1 MSFTNPSTASDKLES
16 LKFIIAR
23 ELNNVNTVTLGKVLK
38 CTNNGALSLVGYVDI
53 QPMVNQMDSKDQ
65 GLAQPILYNVPYL
78 RIQGGANAVIIDPKA
93 GDIGICLFTSRDI
106 SSIKNTRKQGNPA
119 SLRTFSLSDG
129 LYLGGIL
136 NAQPDQYVRFS
147 DSGIELVSPTKVTIT
162 APSAVING
170 PTTINGNTIINGT
183 FSQSGG
189 GASTMSGT
197 LATTG
202 NITAGGISLQTHKH
216 TGVTT
221 GGGQTGNPV

>member
-93 GDIGICLFTSRDI
+93 ATLQAFAR
-106 SSIKNTRKQGNPA
+106 
-119 SLRTFSLSDG
+119 
-129 LYLGGIL
+129 
-136 NAQPDQYVRFS
+136 
-147 DSGIELVSPTKVTIT
+147 LVCPMVCI
-162 APSAVING
+162 
-170 PTTINGNTIINGT
+170 
-183 FSQSGG
+183 
-189 GASTMSGT
+189 
-197 LATTG
+197 
-202 NITAGGISLQTHKH
+202 
-216 TGVTT
+216 
-221 GGGQTGNPV
+221 

>member
-1 MSFTNPSTASDKLES
+1 
-16 LKFIIAR
+16 
-23 ELNNVNTVTLGKVLK
+23 
-38 CTNNGALSLVGYVDI
+38 
-53 QPMVNQMDSKDQ
+53 MVNQMDSKDQ

-162 APSAVING
+162 SPSMVLNG
-170 PTTINGNTIINGT
+170 PVTLNGSMTA
-183 FSQSGG
+183 SGDVT
-189 GASTMSGT
+189 ASGISLKNHKHSGV
-197 LATTG
+197 
-202 NITAGGISLQTHKH
+202 TAGGS
-216 TGVTT
+216 
-221 GGGQTGNPV
+221 QTGTPV

>member
-93 GDIGICLFTSRDI
+93 GDVGICLFVSRDI

-147 DSGIELVSPTKVTIT
+147 DSGIEIKSPNSVKIQAPNVNIVGDVSIT
-162 APSAVING
+162 GALTNNGKSVGSALRVSG
-170 PTTINGNTIINGT
+170 VQAGT
-183 FSQSGG
+183 SN
-189 GASTMSGT
+189 SGT
-197 LATTG
+197 
-202 NITAGGISLQTHKH
+202 
-216 TGVTT
+216 
-221 GGGQTGNPV
+221 PV

>member
-78 RIQGGANAVIIDPKA
+78 RIQGGSNAVIIDPKA

-162 APSAVING
+162 SPSMVLNG
-170 PTTINGNTIINGT
+170 PVTLNGSMTA
-183 FSQSGG
+183 SGDVT
-189 GASTMSGT
+189 ASGISLKNHKHSGV
-197 LATTG
+197 
-202 NITAGGISLQTHKH
+202 TAGGS
-216 TGVTT
+216 
-221 GGGQTGNPV
+221 QTGTPV